1 MFRRSATRACVSSS
15 VAVAMLA
22 ATMLVS
28 LVSVALSGG
37 DTFFGDDDVGGVLI
51 NAEGVLENTAPDVR
65 NQLRS
70 HREKLLKQLPDA
82 AREAS
87 PMRMVSLR
95 RLEEAIAAQLKNFQP
110 LTDEMKYLGGLQRVE
125 YVFVVPEQKDIIL
138 AGPGEALRIDARGTV
153 VGETSGL
160 PVLQLDDLLV
170 ALRSADAA
178 RNGGISC
185 SIDPTP
191 EGLARYQRFMKTQTV
206 ITQQTVA
213 GVEEALG
220 AQMITVKGVPE
231 TSRFATVMVSADYRM
246 KRIAMGLD
254 PSPVKGLP
262 NFLEMMP
269 ANSRKVEMPRWWMA
283 PHYEPMLKDDEGL
296 SWQIRGQGVMCMTE
310 EEVLTASGEK
320 QKTGRT
326 GTPAHR
332 WAEMMTAKFSELAA
346 KEPVF
351 AELRNCIDLAIV
363 GALIAQE
370 DLTTRAGLPMKLLLD
385 DGRLMIDSYN
395 PPKQVSSQASVLKK
409 GRNWLISTSGGVQFQ
424 PWELIQG
431 PQQSTDLEIV
441 RSKVEAAQAKHWW
454 WN

>member
-1 MFRRSATRACVSSS
+1 MFRRSATRACVSSP

-87 PMRMVSLR
+87 PIRMVSLR

-110 LTDEMKYLGGLQRVE
+110 LTDEMKYLGGLQRVG

-220 AQMITVKGVPE
+220 PQMITVKGVPE

-283 PHYEPMLKDDEGL
+283 PHYEPMLKDADGL

-370 DLTTRAGLPMKLLLD
+370 DLRTRAGLPMKLLLD
-385 DGRLMIDSYN
+385 DGRLMTDSYN

-424 PWELIQG
+424 PWELIQE
-431 PQQSTDLEIV
+431 PQQSTDLGTV